1 MIQESGRFKE
11 GNFNVSL
18 KKETGKNHER
28 TIIES
33 RYRVEMIC
41 NDNRS
46 MRGSGSHP
54 FEARRKKLFP
64 VGLIRGLSSRHPKYL
79 K

>member
-18 KKETGKNHER
+18 KKETGKNQKR
-28 TIIES
+28 TAAEIRHRFET
-33 RYRVEMIC
+33 IC

-64 VGLIRGLSSRHPKYL
+64 VGLRIPGFLYMPGNTP
-79 K
+79 